1 MWAALI
7 NYIKKMIVSNLLK
20 FRNALVYAKSPT
32 KSLLRVSS
40 VSQNR
45 LFNTKLSADDTM
57 ENIDDIFKQME
68 RVDLAKQVVE
78 DELSEL
84 LEPRIVSQKEDII
97 YVKNP
102 PREWAFNHVLNIGGG
117 QASAITL
124 CLQEQQ
130 AIALLT
136 Q

>member
-1 MWAALI
+1 M
-7 NYIKKMIVSNLLK
+7 
-20 FRNALVYAKSPT
+20 VYAKSPT